1 MKKLL
6 LIISLLIALAL
17 LSSCATA
24 TTVTPTALVEASP
37 TSTPTSIP
45 PTATIEP
52 SPTVDP
58 NMPEGATGKD
68 ANGNYT
74 KTENGLTVI
83 WNKDLNTWERHI
95 MVNDIGVP
103 LFPYGDKGHSI
114 GLTDQMRLHV
124 NISDKLPGFDK
135 VKSLSFVGISGD
147 NYPELLNLFILDLQ
161 NVLKKEWDQSS
172 LVFNNSARVN
182 SAYHLPRENERSHG
196 YGNLIPVS

>member
-1 MKKLL
+1 
-6 LIISLLIALAL
+6 
-17 LSSCATA
+17 
-24 TTVTPTALVEASP
+24 
-37 TSTPTSIP
+37 
-45 PTATIEP
+45 
-52 SPTVDP
+52 
-58 NMPEGATGKD
+58 
-68 ANGNYT
+68 
-74 KTENGLTVI
+74 
-83 WNKDLNTWERHI
+83 

-135 VKSLSFVGISGD
+135 VESLSFVGISSD